1 MSKALNLIGKAL
13 GVATA
18 KLWINT
24 IPTREGEIRDKTMMT
39 GTLFGPRGTVTEE
52 YCRRLTN
59 KLRKLSTA
67 FKEIQVAGDRR
78 RRSLPKMD
86 REEFEKK
93 FRQPVLD

>member
-1 MSKALNLIGKAL
+1 M
-13 GVATA
+13 
-18 KLWINT
+18 
-24 IPTREGEIRDKTMMT
+24 
-39 GTLFGPRGTVTEE
+39 TEE